1 MSDSISINSSPLF
14 FGPLTETNFGGILK
28 EKFPYSKFV
37 ILTDENVAEHWVEYL
52 TTEFDSLHGCEIIQ
66 LPPGE
71 ENKNIEICVSVWE
84 ALSEYEISRNDV
96 IINLGGGVMTDMGG
110 FIASTFKRGLRF
122 INIPTTLLAQVDAS
136 LGGKTGIDLGAFKNQ
151 VGVFSEAEFV
161 FIDSQFLSTLPK
173 EQLYSGFAEM
183 LKHGLIADIDYW
195 KKLLTI
201 SPESIAELIPF
212 IKQSVEIKKK
222 IVEQDYH
229 EKNIRKTLNFGHTI
243 GHAIEGFY
251 LSKYQPM
258 LHGYAVAYG
267 MIAESYLSY
276 KMNLI
281 SENDFHKIKVSLQQR
296 YGNLDLKKESFGE
309 ILALL
314 NNDKKNSNGEINFT
328 LLSGIGSSVFDQKFA
343 EELIVE
349 ALEILIG

>member
-1 MSDSISINSSPLF
+1 MSDSISFNSSKLF
-14 FGPLTETNFGGILK
+14 FGPLTEINFDGILK
-28 EKFPYSKFV
+28 ENFPDSKFV
-37 ILTDENVAEHWVEYL
+37 ILTDETVAEHWVEYVS
-52 TTEFDSLHGCEIIQ
+52 TEFSALHGCEIIQ

-71 ENKNIEICVSVWE
+71 ENKNIEICTSVWE

-96 IINLGGGVMTDMGG
+96 IINLGGGVITDMGG

-136 LGGKTGIDLGAFKNQ
+136 LGGKTGIDLGAYKNQ

-161 FIDSQFLSTLPK
+161 FIDSGFLSTLPK

-183 LKHGLIADIDYW
+183 LKHGLISDKEYW

-201 SPESIAELIPF
+201 SPEKIDELIPL
-212 IKQSVEIKKK
+212 IKTSVEIKKK

-243 GHAIEGFY
+243 GHAIEGYF
-251 LSKYQPM
+251 LSKNQPL

-267 MIAESYLSY
+267 MIAESYFSHKL
-276 KMNLI
+276 NLI
-281 SENDFHKIKVSLQQR
+281 SENDFHEIKVSLQQR
-296 YGNLDLKKESFGE
+296 YGNLELAKESFGE
-309 ILALL
+309 ILVLL
-314 NNDKKNSNGEINFT
+314 KNDKKNSNGEINFT
-328 LLSGIGSSVFDQKFA
+328 LLSGIGSAVFNQKIS
-343 EELIVE
+343 EELTVE
-349 ALEILIG
+349 ALEMLIA